1 MATSAFER
9 LAREEARAQGLPD
22 ARIAVVPH
30 PLGGSSDE
38 ALLARADAAVD
49 AVLALFSGG

>member
-49 AVLALFSGG
+49 EVLALFSGR